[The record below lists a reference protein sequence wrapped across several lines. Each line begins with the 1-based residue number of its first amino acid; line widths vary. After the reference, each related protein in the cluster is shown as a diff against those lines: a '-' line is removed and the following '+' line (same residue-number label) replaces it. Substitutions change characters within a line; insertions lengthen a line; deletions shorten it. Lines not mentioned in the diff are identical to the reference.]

1 MGGTG
6 GYSESK
12 SPGSPL
18 LTMELL
24 RRAIDFLRVT
34 SRLLYSTYQQ
44 TAAGRFNLS
53 ALGHK
58 QLADR

>member
-1 MGGTG
+1 M
-6 GYSESK
+6 
-12 SPGSPL
+12 PGSPL

-24 RRAIDFLRVT
+24 RRVILRVT
-34 SRLLYSTYQQ
+34 SRLLYWTYQQ